1 MAGTDSVLNL
11 KINTIMDVSDV
22 KHNVDEIQKSFSK
35 LKLPDKLGDS
45 LKKNISDFNKEY
57 EKYQKKVA
65 EGIHT
70 QGDKTAVN
78 KSLNSMLNSYEK
90 IINEF
95 SKMSKKDFKDI
106 FNLDTGAFEKVQ
118 SQIKQ
123 LQTNLNKIKLDP
135 NKISGPLK
143 EIQNLTSSKRL
154 TKDGGILDRLM
165 GSFKANDF
173 NQAKQAFS
181 ELEKYYNQYQS
192 KMSDS
197 KRTGLQTQLEAI
209 RTELDR
215 VEREGGDARTAMSSL
230 EDILN
235 GIGLKGSGEFQKIA
249 ADLDRTKT
257 SAESLTEELKR
268 QHEQEFNFN
277 NEVKNIDRQIQSYFG
292 LSQIIRKVGNI
303 ARDAFS
309 TVKEL
314 DAAMVETAVVTNFDV
329 GDMWDML
336 PMYTENANAL
346 GSTIKDVYEA
356 ATLYY
361 QQGLNQAQA
370 MGLARETLKMARI
383 GGLEAAEAT
392 DMMTAALRGF
402 NMQINELSAQKIN
415 DVYSE
420 LAAITA
426 SDTKEIGSAME
437 RTASIASSANM
448 EFETTSAFLAQMIE
462 TTREAP
468 ENLGTA
474 MKTIIAR
481 FQEMK
486 QDPTKLIDSEGV
498 MMDAN
503 RVDKALK
510 TIGVNLMN
518 QKGEF
523 RDLDDVFL
531 DIAAKWDSLT
541 QGQQRYIATI
551 AAGSRQ
557 QSRFIAMMSNYD
569 RTMELV
575 EAANNS
581 AGASQRQFEKTL
593 EGMDSKLNKLQ
604 NAWNQFAM
612 GLMNN
617 QIIKFGVDALTGALS
632 VINKIIDTIGKI
644 SPKPF
649 EGLTKSILTLIA
661 TFAGLN
667 LARTGL
673 TGVIQGGVGWWKNET
688 GKGLIGSIAGAVKD
702 QSRTGINSQ
711 QLGKKDG
718 KIYGQFWKLSVNQ
731 EIARQNEIKRA
742 QPKDFLNFKQA
753 FGNISSSM
761 TKGMGPQLEA
771 NIRKT
776 FENAFTQVNSNII
789 GEKEGQELINGYIEK
804 IRAGELSVREAME
817 QLNQKVVGRGG
828 QAIDTGQVLTPIL
841 KQTEPQF
848 GKISGTINKF
858 GSATTNAG
866 NALVDLGVALSTIH
880 PALAP
885 LGTTLTTVGTLMA
898 SLGSTITLVVGEFAK
913 AGGGMAGLAAI
924 WTLPL
929 VKVIAVVSALIIAYK
944 VLDALIVTNK
954 ERLEAASDAAAAAS
968 DAYSSAKQ
976 ETSELADN
984 INRIKEADA
993 GFEGLVAGTAA
1004 FNEQLV
1010 ESNQLILDLINKYP
1024 MLNDYLTIDKNGRMK
1039 ISDEGFEAV
1048 TDYQKQIQSR
1058 AAALNTQK
1066 NAELEAEK
1074 TRQEI
1079 DKLTKTTTYT
1089 GPSHRPVEIQKT
1101 LTEEEQR
1108 QLDILEKQYDTQ
1120 KQSAALNAA
1129 RTTISSQELANQE
1142 AIAGLYASQYEDLK
1156 KTVTL
1161 GSKEDNYKKY
1171 AEYYGYSYE
1180 GGKLLDV
1187 EGNEVNVDYD
1197 TIKNQIPD
1205 ITVLMDFEANAKSL
1219 DTTIESIN
1227 DKFNDEIGDGFEGS
1241 DHFISD
1247 VLSNSVE
1254 ANEDLIQKILTDDQA
1269 LVDTVQ
1275 SMSADSIATI
1285 LNVDKATVSSNLSK
1299 YQQDLIDLIHGNA
1312 ENIGQAQAEEYA
1324 DLAAMMGEA
1333 QYGSDYFSKRGRDAR
1348 TIVEDGKK
1356 VQEDITK
1363 QLQSLN
1369 ASQRRSLLKAGQAL
1383 QQSAGKDSMAI
1394 IINGMKDIYNDFN
1407 TLTDKALNNTITDA
1421 EQTALNETQAAVNEM
1436 QSLIDNVNW
1445 DSPTDRL
1452 AAYKQMT
1459 ESTIGSVKDLGNEL
1473 LNSNDSANLLG
1484 EAFEE
1489 VYDSEDFQKLL
1500 EDVEDFTDT
1509 AGNFN
1514 ASGIMKMAEQSS
1526 ALNNLLKTGE
1536 ITAGGFALAMNTLHG
1551 EGDIS
1556 LLSLNQ
1562 DVLKLL
1568 SSFAQLDSVMASAH
1582 ETVSNFDPGIDTGEG
1597 EDFIKEN
1604 IEKYN
1609 EYYENGEWGN
1619 PQMEAY
1625 AKLIVGEDRW
1635 LEALKANNGNLEDT
1649 FNQFNSKIQLFADGY
1664 YDAWAK
1670 LANTDSLD
1678 PKGIVSIGSDGEI
1691 NLEVNDMSTDDVVEY
1706 LEKNLEISKETAEL
1720 MLTDFENYS
1729 ADLRQKLQA
1738 NDFVKGFEDTNY
1750 TENRT
1755 GADGQI
1761 VLTLSEIKT
1770 IAAALGKEPEDIKE
1784 QIAEAAN
1791 ISKDQLKVIEDI
1803 DENGA
1808 LVTDYAELSKQ
1819 FSQAYVGANA
1829 GQYDWIKEYQKDN
1842 TYQVKE
1848 AIAGL
1853 QAKGANE
1860 DTALHLAYESFK
1872 EMGKDQE
1879 FRYDGQLLS
1888 PDEIQSY
1895 EDFVA
1900 AIEDFSENSHW
1911 MDVGEAIAE
1920 GYVGWMDNHEDS
1932 DKKDD
1937 SDKSDKK
1944 QTDSF
1949 KELKGLFK
1957 GTDGSYNNSKKKDTT
1972 TQTTP
1977 SDKSHS
1983 IRTQTTQQTPSYTT
1997 SVPSYGLDSA
2007 KAPKTLTTTIKTEI
2021 EGNPTKELEE
2031 KLNTP
2036 LIAKIKANTEAADAK
2051 IKEIAETKQ
2060 TNVEFQPVSDKL
2072 DSDINYYE
2080 NLDPALQML
2089 LNPNDA
2095 VSPVLANIRSYD
2107 GMQIGVHVKAFNIEN
2122 VRQKLLE
2129 LSGLA
2134 NRGAYTGLNN
2144 KIPVSHVPQMG
2155 SLARGTKKGRVGPR
2169 NQGGP
2174 TLTGEK
2180 GYEIAWIPS
2189 QSKSVILGANGPQM
2203 VNLPKE
2209 AVVYNHEQS
2218 EDILKRKAISAGS
2231 MAKGLGK
2238 KLRSKVK
2245 PATKTKKPLVSIA
2258 KSIAKPAAAITKTAA
2273 YSGLVAGSAATAS
2286 AYKKR
2291 KSGGSGG
2298 GSGSGSGGSGGGSG
2312 SGGSSGSDKP
2322 KVNNINNFSVEEVY
2336 RFDLDRKIET
2346 YQSQVDKWGKDL
2358 DKTLAKIGTRASA
2371 ISGNLNNQISYL
2383 KAIQKNNTDLAASYR
2398 RDLANLDTGNYK
2410 TKISYDKG
2418 GESQEEIVNLS
2429 SYIYKQSDGT
2439 YQIDKSKIAS
2449 AGSKERQEAIFK
2461 AAEGALNP
2469 LVSGLKKAE
2478 DAAQAA
2484 QDAIDSL
2491 EKKIYDAFYG
2501 WENELT
2507 EIYHLTQRLENDSSL
2522 LDRFT
2527 SQVNLEIARLS
2538 AGFNT
2543 VTSAVQNSTAAMSR
2557 HTKTL
2562 NDQVKAQHQM
2572 ITARKAELDAALT
2585 TQDELDKYL
2594 RIESKYGAD
2603 SGITKQAAQEWD
2615 AANKAANYVSD
2626 VKMQADGSVTYN
2638 IDWAK
2643 FNDDQ
2648 KKDPYNKETYD
2659 KIKAQL
2665 DNLNATS
2672 KAFNESIKDTTD
2684 ILTESYNKLAE
2695 YQKTI
2700 ADFEKTILDQLEK
2713 SIQEEI
2719 DNSKKLNDAI
2729 KTGFK
2734 DLLDQVKRKLDE
2746 RRQKEDNAKTEQDI
2760 ANKQQRLSL
2769 LRSSTNGSQVEIAQL
2784 EKEISDAQQS
2794 YQRTLEDQL
2803 LARLQQQ
2810 EDLAAK
2816 QREQQIALAQASLDV
2831 QRSSN
2836 AELVNMWLKDPVRYQ
2851 EQLEAAWMKAQD
2863 YEGKGFHEQ
2872 QLLRQEFAAQ
2882 FAELQTAL
2890 FNTGELLNGSENLT
2904 LKQLEASGA
2913 NLTTLV
2919 SLVQTLEAEIAKKNI
2934 ATNPTTKN
2942 TTDKTTNTS
2951 IQTTSKPAAAA
2962 KPAAK
2967 PAATKPPAPKTDPI
2981 TNDIKK
2987 GVASAIVNN
2996 KNYGGWGVDPT
3007 RKQLLTGV
3015 FGAKTAADIQKNYVN
3030 PIANGKMRAINGNA
3044 YTYDKQKNKKYTK
3057 YKKGGLAPFTG
3068 PAWLDGTQSKPE
3080 LVLNATDTKNFIQLK
3095 DILASTMRAGA
3106 FNTPVAVSGD
3116 TNYEININVDH
3127 INNDYDVDKIANRV
3141 KKIIVQD
3148 SSYRNVTSV
3157 RKFR

>member
-70 QGDKTAVN
+70 QGDKNAVN

-118 SQIKQ
+118 TKIKQ
-123 LQTNLNKIKLDP
+123 IQTEIKKIKLDP
-135 NKISGPLK
+135 KGITEPINQIRKLTSAKSLFGEGKGFNKLTEAFRTNDLIKAKEAIKEVDNYLAKFGSRMKTENLAAFKTAFDPLK
-143 EIQNLTSSKRL
+143 QKV
-154 TKDGGILDRLM
+154 
-165 GSFKANDF
+165 
-173 NQAKQAFS
+173 
-181 ELEKYYNQYQS
+181 
-192 KMSDS
+192 
-197 KRTGLQTQLEAI
+197 LEADKAAEGLFVDLDKVNA
-209 RTELDR
+209 ELN
-215 VEREGGDARTAMSSL
+215 EAGA
-230 EDILN
+230 
-235 GIGLKGSGEFQKIA
+235 KGSREFQGIA
-249 ADLDRTKT
+249 ADLDRTKA

-402 NMQINELSAQKIN
+402 NMQINELSAQRIN

-617 QIIKFGVDALTGALS
+617 QIIKFGVDALTKALDI
-632 VINKIIDTIGKI
+632 INKIIDTLGSKF
-644 SPKPF
+644 PDPF
-649 EGLTKSILTLIA
+649 GGLIKSVLTLVT
-661 TFAGLN
+661 TFGGLN
-667 LARTGL
+667 LAKKGVNGL
-673 TGVIQGGVGWWKNET
+673 VGGIFGWATNQNSGLFGSLTNSFKGQFASKAGTDAGKEWSIAAAKSIRGNSGLLKQSMSQAMSQVVSDRKVGAPKAIEAEMNNIFKEIQIATNNFN
-688 GKGLIGSIAGAVKD
+688 GKGAEWSETYINGVVADVKNGQISIEYALEELQNILGENVNLDINAIKKRLSEAAGAPLD
-702 QSRTGINSQ
+702 F
-711 QLGKKDG
+711 KKT
-718 KIYGQFWKLSVNQ
+718 
-731 EIARQNEIKRA
+731 
-742 QPKDFLNFKQA
+742 
-753 FGNISSSM
+753 
-761 TKGMGPQLEA
+761 TKG
-771 NIRKT
+771 
-776 FENAFTQVNSNII
+776 FEGII
-789 GEKEGQELINGYIEK
+789 K
-804 IRAGELSVREAME
+804 
-817 QLNQKVVGRGG
+817 
-828 QAIDTGQVLTPIL
+828 
-841 KQTEPQF
+841 
-848 GKISGTINKF
+848 SGTKAGMTLQNF
-858 GSATTNAG
+858 GMALRGTPLEPFG
-866 NALVDLGVALSTIH
+866 NALVKIGYLLMTFGSGLSTAFNTYKVA
-880 PALAP
+880 ALEAT
-885 LGTTLTTVGTLMA
+885 GATTLMGAGAAGAAAGFKALTAAMLENPLTWIILSIA
-898 SLGSTITLVVGEFAK
+898 AAVVLFK
-913 AGGGMAGLAAI
+913 ALDAAI
-924 WTLPL
+924 
-929 VKVIAVVSALIIAYK
+929 
-944 VLDALIVTNK
+944 VTDK
-954 ERLEAASDAAAAAS
+954 ERLEEASDAAAAAS

-993 GFEGLVAGTAA
+993 GFDGLVAGTAA

-1079 DKLTKTTTYT
+1079 EKLRGDQTFTYSDYGSDYTYTYSKELTK
-1089 GPSHRPVEIQKT
+1089 
-1101 LTEEEQR
+1101 EEQR

-1156 KTVTL
+1156 KAVTVS

-1187 EGNEVNVDYD
+1187 EGNEPNVDYD

-1356 VQEDITK
+1356 VQDDITK

-1551 EGDIS
+1551 EGDVS

-1609 EYYENGEWGN
+1609 EYYKNGEWGN

-1649 FNQFNSKIQLFADGY
+1649 FNKFNSKIQLFADGY

-1755 GADGQI
+1755 GVDGQI

-1911 MDVGEAIAE
+1911 IDVGEAIAE
-1920 GYVGWMDNHEDS
+1920 GYVGWMKGNDDS
-1932 DKKDD
+1932 NKEGD

-1957 GTDGSYNNSKKKDTT
+1957 GTDGSYSNSKKKDTT
-1972 TQTTP
+1972 TQTAS

-1983 IRTQTTQQTPSYTT
+1983 TRAQTTQQTPSYTT
-1997 SVPSYGLDSA
+1997 SVPSYSLDSA

-2021 EGNPTKELEE
+2021 EGDPTKELEE

-2080 NLDPALQML
+2080 NLNPALQML

-2095 VSPVLANIRSYD
+2095 VSPVLTNIRSYD

-2245 PATKTKKPLVSIA
+2245 PVTKTKKPLVSIA

-2298 GSGSGSGGSGGGSG
+2298 GSGSGVYGGSGGGSG

-2358 DKTLAKIGTRASA
+2358 DKTLSKIGTRASA

-2383 KAIQKNNTDLAASYR
+2383 KAIQKNNTDLAASYK

-2410 TKISYDKG
+2410 TKISYDKS

-2439 YQIDKSKIAS
+2439 YQIDQSKIAS

-2461 AAEGALNP
+2461 AAESALNP

-2684 ILTESYNKLAE
+2684 LLASVYDELSE

-2784 EKEISDAQQS
+2784 EKEIGDAQQS

-2803 LARLQQQ
+2803 LARFQQQ

-2882 FAELQTAL
+2882 FTQLQTAL
-2890 FNTGELLNGSENLT
+2890 VQTGELLNSPDNLT

-2942 TTDKTTNTS
+2942 TTDKATNTS
-2951 IQTTSKPAAAA
+2951 IKTTSKPAPA
-2962 KPAAK
+2962 KTTTTTA
-2967 PAATKPPAPKTDPI
+2967 APKSNTKKLTDA
-2981 TNDIKK
+2981 DIK
-2987 GVASAIVNN
+2987 GIASAIWI
-2996 KNYGGWGVDPT
+2996 YGSDKSGWG
-3007 RKQLLTGV
+3007 TGQNRITNIDGI
-3015 FGAKTAADIQKNYVN
+3015 FGSGAGQKVQNFINVHSKTDSGWTSWDTA
-3030 PIANGKMRAINGNA
+3030 
-3044 YTYDKQKNKKYTK
+3044 KKYFKSK